1 MIGQLLDGRYQVV
14 QVLGSGGFSKTYIA
28 LDNRRP
34 GNPKCVVKHLNSA
47 NSDPQLLQT
56 ARRLFQVEAETLE
69 KLGHHDQIPQ
79 LLAYFEADHEFYLV
93 QELVEGHPLSAE
105 LLPGQSWQESQVVEL
120 LHQVLSIL
128 EVVHSYGVIHRDV
141 KPDNLIRRQQDN
153 KLVLV
158 DFGTVKQIRTQLLSA
173 SGQMSATIAIGTV
186 GYMPTEQGQG
196 KPRPNSDIYALGIIG
211 IQALTGL
218 NPLQFADNPETGEI
232 LWQHQVQ
239 VSKPLAA
246 VLTKMVCYHFKDRYQ
261 SVTEALRSL
270 QPLVNEQHV
279 LPAVAPPEYAPT
291 QFKPAPRYSP
301 TQPSTIPQVLP
312 SSPQPLPSECIS
324 RNTQNQHLEPQRNQ
338 PTGPS
343 SIRNSAT
350 KQLPLIGAGLVA
362 VLIAVGVALGIN
374 RPASNTTAQP
384 DGAINSSATTT
395 LPPNPGSNP
404 GGVTSSPPVNGS
416 NLGISPPVTGKGTN
430 TTPVS
435 PSQLGPPG
443 ADRTGAPS
451 VAGGGSN
458 KGERRPS
465 PSQSPDLPPPDP
477 SPDPPPPEVK
487 PLVQPTA
494 PPTDQLITS
503 SPEPSVSLPPG
514 PEPSIPPG
522 DSPPPVAPSPDPGE
536 GADLVCA
543 QYDEQGGCLAWV
555 SCADPEGQGL
565 AECQPQ

>member
-34 GNPKCVVKHLNSA
+34 GSPKCVVKHLNSA

-79 LLAYFEADHEFYLV
+79 LLAYFEADQEFYLV

-158 DFGTVKQIRTQLLSA
+158 DFGTVKQIRTQLLTA

-239 VSKPLAA
+239 VSEPLAA

-270 QPLVNEQHV
+270 QPLVTDQQV
-279 LPAVAPPEYAPT
+279 LPTVAPPEYAPT

-301 TQPSTIPQVLP
+301 TQPPTIPQVLS
-312 SSPQPLPSECIS
+312 SSPQPLASES
-324 RNTQNQHLEPQRNQ
+324 TNRNPQNQQSDPQRNQ

-343 SIRNSAT
+343 SIRNTAT

-384 DGAINSSATTT
+384 SGAINSSATTT
-395 LPPNPGSNP
+395 LPPSPGSNP

-416 NLGISPPVTGKGTN
+416 NLGISPPVTGEGPN

-435 PSQLGPPG
+435 LPSQPRPS
-443 ADRTGAPS
+443 AQPDRSSVPS
-451 VAGGGSN
+451 VPGGGSE
-458 KGERRPS
+458 KVERRPS
-465 PSQSPDLPPPDP
+465 PSPIPETNPPELKPPVQPITPPIDQPITPPDP
-477 SPDPPPPEVK
+477 SIP
-487 PLVQPTA
+487 
-494 PPTDQLITS
+494 
-503 SPEPSVSLPPG
+503 LPPG
-514 PEPSIPPG
+514 PEPSFPPE
-522 DSPPPVAPSPDPGE
+522 DSPPPVAPTADPGE
-536 GADLVCA
+536 ETDLVCT